1 MHTMMMGDIIIG
13 TALPP
18 LLLLVLYVTWF
29 RIGEPEPADRSTPS
43 A

>member
-1 MHTMMMGDIIIG
+1 MSDIIIG

-18 LLLLVLYVTWF
+18 LFLLVLYVTWF
-29 RIGEPEPADRSTPS
+29 RIGEPETADWST